1 MIEENLQLHRKQQ
14 QVLEK
19 EGLEFA
25 EFSEAFTDKFDKIK
39 KLTRDKLEGITAEIM
54 RTDDEIHKFI
64 EKTKKDFE
72 NFVKVLEEKEVQ
84 QNVQEEAQ
92 IIEAVEPE
100 VQEKVAQVTDLEQ
113 RVQENTER
121 IEALEGQV
129 QEKERRMADLE
140 QSI

>member
-19 EGLEFA
+19 ESLEFA
-25 EFSEAFTDKFDKIK
+25 ELSEAFTDKFDKIK